1 MRLSRRGGVGVGPGL
16 AGALALAAAAG
27 AVVTGSAG
35 PARAAD
41 ADCTTVAADAT
52 TGSATSASVPAGLLD
67 LAQAQALV
75 RGRPGEGQTVA
86 VVDSGIAAS
95 PLLADVEHPFRAAP
109 VVDPHGTAV
118 AGLVAGAPQPDGA
131 PVGAA
136 PAARLLDVRVYDQ
149 WPVTVEGTTGPTS
162 ASVADGLAWVHRHRR
177 EESVGVVVV
186 AVAVPDSPRL
196 ARVVRRLVRS
206 DVVVVAAS
214 GNRPRE
220 EGDPLYAALGR
231 RVPGEDAADLVFPAG
246 YPGVVAVSATAEGA
260 PGVDARDEVLASSAV
275 AVAAP
280 TFGAV
285 SVGLHG
291 ETCVLPQVA
300 TSWAAAQVAGVVAL
314 LRQRYP
320 DDTAPQIVARLVDT
334 ASGRPDD
341 RTRAVGA
348 GVVQPVEAL
357 TRPLSPSREGQ
368 VPRDPVGGDGAA
380 PAVAPEPAYSAVPE
394 VRDAARWWALAGGA
408 LLVLAMVARPLVARR
423 R

>member
-1 MRLSRRGGVGVGPGL
+1 MRLRPRL
-16 AGALALAAAAG
+16 AGAAAVVAAATVVPVVPG
-27 AVVTGSAG
+27 AAG
-35 PARAAD
+35 PAYAVD
-41 ADCTTVAADAT
+41 ADCTSVTADAA
-52 TGSATSASVPAGLLD
+52 TGPATSASVPAGLLD
-67 LAQAQALV
+67 LAGAQELV
-75 RGRPGEGQTVA
+75 PGRPGAGQTVA
-86 VVDSGIAAS
+86 VVDSGIAGS
-95 PLLADVEHPFRAAP
+95 PWLAEVAHPYRPAP

-118 AGLVAGAPQPDGA
+118 AGLVAGAPQPGGA

-149 WPVTVEGTTGPTS
+149 WPVTLEGAAGPTS
-162 ASVADGLAWVHRHRR
+162 ASVADGLAWVLRHRR
-177 EESVGVVVV
+177 EESIDVAVV
-186 AVAVPDSPRL
+186 AVAVPDSSRL

-220 EGDPLYAALGR
+220 ESDPLFAELGQR
-231 RVPGEDAADLVFPAG
+231 RPGEDAAETVFPAG
-246 YPGVVAVSATAEGA
+246 YPGVVAVSATADGA

-275 AVAAP
+275 VVAAP

-300 TSWAAAQVAGVVAL
+300 TSWAAAEVAGVVAL
-314 LRQRYP
+314 LRQRFP

-334 ASGRPDD
+334 ADGRPDG
-341 RTRAVGA
+341 RTRSTGA

-357 TRPLSPSREGQ
+357 TRPLSPSRDGA
-368 VPRDPVGGDGAA
+368 VPGDPVVADDTP
-380 PAVAPEPAYSAVPE
+380 PATAPEPAYSPLPE
-394 VRDAARWWALAGGA
+394 VREAAGWWALAGGA